1 MPRIAYD
8 LARSSIVI
16 DLLLESANGTS
27 SLLVPVVLDTGATI
41 TLLATGILTQLGY
54 EPADPALDHQ
64 RIVTGSGIEYA
75 PFVTLRSASAIGQK
89 VANLEVLGHDLPA
102 ESGVDGLLG
111 LNFLKHFK
119 LTIGFR
125 RGIVELIKE
134 RR

>member
-1 MPRIAYD
+1 MPRITYD
-8 LARSSIVI
+8 LSRSSIVV

-41 TLLATGILTQLGY
+41 TLIATGILTQLGY
-54 EPADPALDHQ
+54 EPANPALHRQ
-64 RIVTGSGIEYA
+64 RIVTGSRIEYA
-75 PFVTLRSASAIGQK
+75 PIVTLRSASAIGQK

-125 RGIVELIKE
+125 RGIVDLIKE